1 MCSVVLLYKDR
12 VELPE
17 NRCSHLCNLIAKVS
31 YNITPEMQPEAANAS
46 CTAGVSL
53 KGKHRAVR
61 VVTFCPINT
70 VKITHSPLS
79 YTSKSMD
86 ILAVSK
92 NWGQNILEYTF
103 AIINDIQIGE
113 ILVVIN

>member
-1 MCSVVLLYKDR
+1 
-12 VELPE
+12 
-17 NRCSHLCNLIAKVS
+17 
-31 YNITPEMQPEAANAS
+31 MQPEAANAS

-70 VKITHSPLS
+70 VKITHSPL

-92 NWGQNILEYTF
+92 NWGQNILEYT
-103 AIINDIQIGE
+103 
-113 ILVVIN
+113 LLLS